1 MKGPGIIY
9 LVPLIDRAPMK
20 ISTRL
25 DTIQFRT
32 ESTLTK
38 DNVPVNVDSVLYMKP
53 VDLEKAVLQ
62 VENYLQATQLASQT
76 TLREVI
82 GKVSLNELL
91 AEREKVGAR
100 MREIIDEKTEAW
112 GIKVTSVEVRDV
124 IIPGNLQ
131 DAMSRQ
137 AQAER
142 ERIARVTLATAEF
155 EASAKMIE
163 AAKAYESSPEGLR
176 LRWMNILYE
185 LGQQSQTNTIMLI
198 PAHDVIIPS
207 NLQDAM
213 SRQAQAERER
223 MARVTLATAEF
234 EASAK
239 MIEAAK
245 AYESSPEGLRLRWMN
260 ILYELGQQS
269 QTNTIMLIPASMPE
283 AGWPPIGT
291 YGFKDLTMPSN
302 SSKEETNAKT
312 RTPTTH
318 TIRTTI

>member
-1 MKGPGIIY
+1 
-9 LVPLIDRAPMK
+9 MK

-100 MREIIDEKTEAW
+100 LREIIDEKTEAW
-112 GIKVTSVEVRDV
+112 GIKVTSVEVR
-124 IIPGNLQ
+124 
-131 DAMSRQ
+131 
-137 AQAER
+137 
-142 ERIARVTLATAEF
+142 
-155 EASAKMIE
+155 
-163 AAKAYESSPEGLR
+163 
-176 LRWMNILYE
+176 
-185 LGQQSQTNTIMLI
+185 
-198 PAHDVIIPS
+198 DVIIPS

-269 QTNTIMLIPASMPE
+269 QTNTIMLIPAVY
-283 AGWPPIGT
+283 AGSRLASNWNLRLQRPNYGT
-291 YGFKDLTMPSN
+291 TRIKQRKNQCQNKNPYHPHHPNNHLNKQKFLFFLFFLEIAKNQLVPFK
-302 SSKEETNAKT
+302 
-312 RTPTTH
+312 
-318 TIRTTI
+318 

>member
-1 MKGPGIIY
+1 LKGPGIFY
-9 LVPLIDRAPMK
+9 LIPVIDRAPLK

-62 VENYLQATQLASQT
+62 VENYYQATQLAAQT

-82 GKVSLNELL
+82 GKVTLNDLL
-91 AEREKVGAR
+91 AEREKVGSTL
-100 MREIIDEKTEAW
+100 REIIDEKTEAW

-124 IIPGNLQ
+124 IIPGSLQ

-155 EASAKMIE
+155 EASQKMIE
-163 AAKAYESSPEGLR
+163 AAKNYEQSPDGLR

-185 LGQQSQTNTIMLI
+185 LGQQSGSNTIMLV
-198 PAHDVIIPS
+198 PA
-207 NLQDAM
+207 N
-213 SRQAQAERER
+213 
-223 MARVTLATAEF
+223 
-234 EASAK
+234 
-239 MIEAAK
+239 
-245 AYESSPEGLRLRWMN
+245 
-260 ILYELGQQS
+260 
-269 QTNTIMLIPASMPE
+269 MPE
-283 AGWPPIGT
+283 AGVSAIGT
-291 YGFKDLTMPSN
+291 LGLKQIQNPEAGPPV
-302 SSKEETNAKT
+302 KKT
-312 RTPTTH
+312 KPTEQT
-318 TIRTTI
+318 

>member
-1 MKGPGIIY
+1 MVDLITVVLAFVAFLVAVFFLSGIRVLKEWERIPVLRLGRYVGLKGPGLAY
-9 LVPLIDRAPMK
+9 LVPLIDRAPIR

-62 VENYLQATQLASQT
+62 VENYLLATQLASQT

-100 MREIIDEKTEAW
+100 LREIIDEKTESW

-124 IIPGNLQ
+124 IIPSNLQ

-163 AAKAYESSPEGLR
+163 AAKMYESSEQGLR

-185 LGQQSQTNTIMLI
+185 LGQQAGTNTIML
-198 PAHDVIIPS
+198 V
-207 NLQDAM
+207 
-213 SRQAQAERER
+213 
-223 MARVTLATAEF
+223 
-234 EASAK
+234 
-239 MIEAAK
+239 
-245 AYESSPEGLRLRWMN
+245 
-260 ILYELGQQS
+260 
-269 QTNTIMLIPASMPE
+269 PASMPE
-283 AGWPPIGT
+283 AGWPPVGT
-291 YGFKDLTMPSN
+291 YGFKELPRGQPGEKPVKKATP
-302 SSKEETNAKT
+302 KPEPILPEE
-312 RTPTTH
+312 PQPES
-318 TIRTTI
+318 

>member
-1 MKGPGIIY
+1 MVDILTPVLGFVAILVALFFLSGIRVLKEWERMPILRLGRYIGLRGPGLVY
-9 LVPLIDRAPMK
+9 LFPLIDRAPIK

-62 VENYLQATQLASQT
+62 VENYYQATQLASQT

-91 AEREKVGAR
+91 AEREKVGAHL
-100 MREIIDEKTEAW
+100 REIIDEKTESW
-112 GIKVTSVEVRDV
+112 GIKATAVEVRDV
-124 IIPGNLQ
+124 IIPSNLQ

-163 AAKAYESSPEGLR
+163 AAKMYESSEQGLR

-185 LGQQSQTNTIMLI
+185 LGQQAGTNTIML
-198 PAHDVIIPS
+198 V
-207 NLQDAM
+207 
-213 SRQAQAERER
+213 
-223 MARVTLATAEF
+223 
-234 EASAK
+234 
-239 MIEAAK
+239 
-245 AYESSPEGLRLRWMN
+245 
-260 ILYELGQQS
+260 
-269 QTNTIMLIPASMPE
+269 PASMPE

-291 YGFKDLTMPSN
+291 YGLKEIPRGQPVEKPTKKTTPQP
-302 SSKEETNAKT
+302 EETQE
-312 RTPTTH
+312 
-318 TIRTTI
+318 

>member
-1 MKGPGIIY
+1 MVDFLVPFLGFVGLIVAIFFLSGIRVLKEWERMPILRLGRYIGLKGPGVIY
-9 LVPLIDRAPMK
+9 LFPLIDRAPLR

-62 VENYLQATQLASQT
+62 VENYFQATQLAAQT

-82 GKVSLNELL
+82 GKVTLNELL
-91 AEREKVGAR
+91 AEREKVGAHL
-100 MREIIDEKTEAW
+100 REIIDEKTEAW
-112 GIKVTSVEVRDV
+112 GIKATAVEVR
-124 IIPGNLQ
+124 
-131 DAMSRQ
+131 
-137 AQAER
+137 
-142 ERIARVTLATAEF
+142 
-155 EASAKMIE
+155 
-163 AAKAYESSPEGLR
+163 
-176 LRWMNILYE
+176 
-185 LGQQSQTNTIMLI
+185 
-198 PAHDVIIPS
+198 DVIIPS

-245 AYESSPEGLRLRWMN
+245 MYEASPVGLRLRWMN
-260 ILYELGQQS
+260 ILYELGQQAG
-269 QTNTIMLIPASMPE
+269 TNTIMLVPSSMPE
-283 AGWPPIGT
+283 AGWPPVGV
-291 YGFKDLTMPSN
+291 YGFKELPKGQPVTEQAAKKKAAQPSQ
-302 SSKEETNAKT
+302 EQTE
-312 RTPTTH
+312 TPTE
-318 TIRTTI
+318 

>member
-1 MKGPGIIY
+1 MVDVLTPIIGFIAIVVALFLLSGIRVLREWERMPVLRLGRFIGLKGPGIMY
-9 LVPLIDRAPMK
+9 LVPLIDRAPLK

-62 VENYLQATQLASQT
+62 VENYYQATQLASQT

-82 GKVSLNELL
+82 GKVDLNELL

-100 MREIIDEKTEAW
+100 LREIIDEKTESW
-112 GIKVTSVEVRDV
+112 GIKVTAVEVRDV
-124 IIPGNLQ
+124 IIPANLQ

-155 EASAKMIE
+155 EASTKMIE

-185 LGQQSQTNTIMLI
+185 LGQQSQTNTIML
-198 PAHDVIIPS
+198 V
-207 NLQDAM
+207 
-213 SRQAQAERER
+213 
-223 MARVTLATAEF
+223 
-234 EASAK
+234 
-239 MIEAAK
+239 
-245 AYESSPEGLRLRWMN
+245 
-260 ILYELGQQS
+260 
-269 QTNTIMLIPASMPE
+269 PASMPE

-291 YGFKDLTMPSN
+291 YGFKDLTQAQQALSKKKPMLRAEPLPPAPSEQE
-302 SSKEETNAKT
+302 SE
-312 RTPTTH
+312 
-318 TIRTTI
+318 

>member
-1 MKGPGIIY
+1 MADIDLLTPILGFIALVVVIFILSGIRVLKEWERMPVLRLGRYVGLKGPGIIY
-9 LVPLIDRAPMK
+9 LIPLIDRAPLK

-53 VDLEKAVLQ
+53 VDLEKAVLA
-62 VENYLQATQLASQT
+62 VENYYQATQLASQT

-91 AEREKVGAR
+91 AEREKVGAHL
-100 MREIIDEKTEAW
+100 REIIDEKTESW
-112 GIKVTSVEVRDV
+112 GIKATAVEVR
-124 IIPGNLQ
+124 
-131 DAMSRQ
+131 
-137 AQAER
+137 
-142 ERIARVTLATAEF
+142 
-155 EASAKMIE
+155 
-163 AAKAYESSPEGLR
+163 
-176 LRWMNILYE
+176 
-185 LGQQSQTNTIMLI
+185 
-198 PAHDVIIPS
+198 DVIIPS

-234 EASAK
+234 EAAQK

-245 AYESSPEGLRLRWMN
+245 MYESSQEGLRLRWMN

-269 QTNTIMLIPASMPE
+269 QTNTIMLIPSVMPE
-283 AGWPPIGT
+283 AGWPPVGT
-291 YGFKDLTMPSN
+291 YGFKDLTKAQQENATKKKTMPRQ
-302 SSKEETNAKT
+302 EPPPPA
-312 RTPTTH
+312 PTEPSE
-318 TIRTTI
+318 

>member
-1 MKGPGIIY
+1 MVDIIVPIIGFVVIVVALFFISGIRILKEWERMPVLRLGRYVGLRGPGLAY
-9 LVPLIDRAPMK
+9 LIPLIDRSPIR

-38 DNVPVNVDSVLYMKP
+38 DNVPVNVDSVMYMKP
-53 VDLEKAVLQ
+53 IDLEKAVLQ
-62 VENYLQATQLASQT
+62 VENYYQATQLAAQT

-91 AEREKVGAR
+91 AEREKVGAHL
-100 MREIIDEKTEAW
+100 REIIDEKTEAW
-112 GIKVTSVEVRDV
+112 GIKATAVEVRDV

-155 EASAKMIE
+155 ESAQKMIE
-163 AAKAYESSPEGLR
+163 AAKMYETSPEGLR

-185 LGQQSQTNTIMLI
+185 LGQQSGTNTIML
-198 PAHDVIIPS
+198 VPS
-207 NLQDAM
+207 
-213 SRQAQAERER
+213 
-223 MARVTLATAEF
+223 
-234 EASAK
+234 
-239 MIEAAK
+239 
-245 AYESSPEGLRLRWMN
+245 
-260 ILYELGQQS
+260 
-269 QTNTIMLIPASMPE
+269 SMPE

-291 YGFKDLTMPSN
+291 YGFKELPRGEAEKVTKKKAPLPPLPG
-302 SSKEETNAKT
+302 ETP
-312 RTPTTH
+312 PTE
-318 TIRTTI
+318 

>member
-1 MKGPGIIY
+1 MVDVLTPVLGFVAILVALFFLSGIRVLKEWERMPILRLGRYVGLRGPGLVY
-9 LVPLIDRAPMK
+9 LVPLIDRAPIR

-62 VENYLQATQLASQT
+62 VENYYQATQLASQT

-91 AEREKVGAR
+91 AEREKVGAHL
-100 MREIIDEKTEAW
+100 REIIDEKTESW
-112 GIKVTSVEVRDV
+112 GIKATAVEVRDV

-163 AAKAYESSPEGLR
+163 AAKMYESSEQGLR

-185 LGQQSQTNTIMLI
+185 LGQQAGTNTIML
-198 PAHDVIIPS
+198 VPS
-207 NLQDAM
+207 
-213 SRQAQAERER
+213 
-223 MARVTLATAEF
+223 
-234 EASAK
+234 
-239 MIEAAK
+239 
-245 AYESSPEGLRLRWMN
+245 
-260 ILYELGQQS
+260 
-269 QTNTIMLIPASMPE
+269 SMPE
-283 AGWPPIGT
+283 AGWPPVGT
-291 YGFKDLTMPSN
+291 YGFKELPKGQPGEKPAKKTAPTPEPQLP
-302 SSKEETNAKT
+302 EE
-312 RTPTTH
+312 PQE
-318 TIRTTI
+318 

>member
-1 MKGPGIIY
+1 MSVNILAPVVGFIGIVIALFLLSGIRVLKEWERMPVLRLGRYVGLKGPGIIY
-9 LVPLIDRAPMK
+9 LVPLIDRAPLK

-53 VDLEKAVLQ
+53 VDLEKAVLA
-62 VENYLQATQLASQT
+62 VENYYQATQLASQT

-100 MREIIDEKTEAW
+100 LREIIDEKTESW

-124 IIPGNLQ
+124 IIPANLQ

-155 EASAKMIE
+155 EAAAKMIE
-163 AAKAYESSPEGLR
+163 AAKMYESSPEGLR

-185 LGQQSQTNTIMLI
+185 LGQQSQTNTIML
-198 PAHDVIIPS
+198 V
-207 NLQDAM
+207 
-213 SRQAQAERER
+213 
-223 MARVTLATAEF
+223 
-234 EASAK
+234 
-239 MIEAAK
+239 
-245 AYESSPEGLRLRWMN
+245 
-260 ILYELGQQS
+260 
-269 QTNTIMLIPASMPE
+269 PASMPE

-291 YGFKDLTMPSN
+291 YGFKDLTAAQM
-302 SSKEETNAKT
+302 EQAKKKPVV
-312 RTPTTH
+312 RSQQQPPQPEQQPE
-318 TIRTTI
+318 

>member
-1 MKGPGIIY
+1 LVDILTPVLGFIGIVVALFLLSGIRVLKEWERMPVLRLGRYVGLKGPGIVY
-9 LVPLIDRAPMK
+9 LFPLIDRAPMR

-62 VENYLQATQLASQT
+62 VENYFQATQLASQT

-82 GKVSLNELL
+82 GKVTLNELL
-91 AEREKVGAR
+91 AEREKVGAHL
-100 MREIIDEKTEAW
+100 REIIDEKTEAW
-112 GIKVTSVEVRDV
+112 GIKATAVEVRDV
-124 IIPGNLQ
+124 IIPG
-131 DAMSRQ
+131 
-137 AQAER
+137 
-142 ERIARVTLATAEF
+142 
-155 EASAKMIE
+155 
-163 AAKAYESSPEGLR
+163 
-176 LRWMNILYE
+176 
-185 LGQQSQTNTIMLI
+185 
-198 PAHDVIIPS
+198 

-245 AYESSPEGLRLRWMN
+245 MYEASPEGLRLRWMN

-269 QTNTIMLIPASMPE
+269 QTNTIMLVPAVMPE
-283 AGWPPIGT
+283 AGWPPFGT
-291 YGFKDLTMPSN
+291 LGL
-302 SSKEETNAKT
+302 KEIPRVQPGAEKQAKKAV
-312 RTPTTH
+312 PTQEQPEQPPE
-318 TIRTTI
+318 

>member
-1 MKGPGIIY
+1 MADVLAPIIGFIVIVVALFLLSGIRVLREWERMPVLRLGRYVGMRGPGLIY

-20 ISTRL
+20 ISTRI

-62 VENYLQATQLASQT
+62 VENYYQATQLASQT

-91 AEREKVGAR
+91 AEREKVGAHL
-100 MREIIDEKTEAW
+100 REIIDEKTEAW
-112 GIKVTSVEVRDV
+112 GIKATAVEVRDV
-124 IIPGNLQ
+124 IIPSNLQ

-163 AAKAYESSPEGLR
+163 AAKMYESSEQGLR
-176 LRWMNILYE
+176 LRWMNIIYE
-185 LGQQSQTNTIMLI
+185 LGQQAGTNTIMLI
-198 PAHDVIIPS
+198 PS
-207 NLQDAM
+207 
-213 SRQAQAERER
+213 
-223 MARVTLATAEF
+223 
-234 EASAK
+234 
-239 MIEAAK
+239 
-245 AYESSPEGLRLRWMN
+245 
-260 ILYELGQQS
+260 
-269 QTNTIMLIPASMPE
+269 SMPE
-283 AGWPPIGT
+283 AGWPPVGT
-291 YGFKDLTMPSN
+291 FGFKELPKN
-302 SSKEETNAKT
+302 PLGEKQAKT
-312 RTPTTH
+312 TTP
-318 TIRTTI
+318 IPDQPPPEEPQE

>member
-1 MKGPGIIY
+1 VVSLAEIDIIPYVIGFAGVAIALFFLSGIRVLREWERMPVLRLGRYMGLKGPGIVY
-9 LVPLIDRAPMK
+9 LIPLIDRAPIR

-62 VENYLQATQLASQT
+62 VENYYQATQLASQT

-91 AEREKVGAR
+91 AEREKVGAHL
-100 MREIIDEKTEAW
+100 REIIDEKTESW
-112 GIKVTSVEVRDV
+112 GIKATAVEVRDV
-124 IIPGNLQ
+124 IIPNNLQ

-155 EASAKMIE
+155 EAAQKMIE
-163 AAKAYESSPEGLR
+163 AAKMYETSHEGLR

-185 LGQQSQTNTIMLI
+185 LGQQAGSNTIML
-198 PAHDVIIPS
+198 VPS
-207 NLQDAM
+207 
-213 SRQAQAERER
+213 
-223 MARVTLATAEF
+223 
-234 EASAK
+234 
-239 MIEAAK
+239 
-245 AYESSPEGLRLRWMN
+245 
-260 ILYELGQQS
+260 
-269 QTNTIMLIPASMPE
+269 SMPE
-283 AGWPPIGT
+283 AGWPPIGM
-291 YGFKDLTMPSN
+291 YGFKEIP
-302 SSKEETNAKT
+302 KGQPGEEKQKKPAKQEE
-312 RTPTTH
+312 
-318 TIRTTI
+318 

>member
-1 MKGPGIIY
+1 MATTDILAPIIGVIGVFIALFLLSGIRVLKEWERMPVLRLGRYIGLKGPGLAY
-9 LVPLIDRAPMK
+9 LIPLIDRAPVR

-25 DTIQFRT
+25 DTVQFRT

-62 VENYLQATQLASQT
+62 VENYYQATQLASQT

-91 AEREKVGAR
+91 EEREKVGAHL
-100 MREIIDEKTEAW
+100 REIIDEKTESW
-112 GIKVTSVEVRDV
+112 GIKATAVEVRDV

-155 EASAKMIE
+155 EAAQKMIE
-163 AAKAYESSPEGLR
+163 AAKMYETSHEGLR

-185 LGQQSQTNTIMLI
+185 LGQQAGSNTIML
-198 PAHDVIIPS
+198 VPS
-207 NLQDAM
+207 
-213 SRQAQAERER
+213 
-223 MARVTLATAEF
+223 
-234 EASAK
+234 
-239 MIEAAK
+239 
-245 AYESSPEGLRLRWMN
+245 
-260 ILYELGQQS
+260 
-269 QTNTIMLIPASMPE
+269 SMPE
-283 AGWPPIGT
+283 AGWPPMGM
-291 YGFKDLTMPSN
+291 YGFKEFPKDKAPSG
-302 SSKEETNAKT
+302 KDTQ
-312 RTPTTH
+312 
-318 TIRTTI
+318 

>member
-1 MKGPGIIY
+1 LTDILTSIIGFIAIIVALFLLSGIRVLREWERMPVLRLGRYVGMRGPGLIY
-9 LVPLIDRAPMK
+9 LVPLIDRAPVK
-20 ISTRL
+20 ISTRI

-62 VENYLQATQLASQT
+62 VENYYQATQLASQT

-91 AEREKVGAR
+91 AEREKVGAHL
-100 MREIIDEKTEAW
+100 REIIDEKTEAW
-112 GIKVTSVEVRDV
+112 GIKATAVEVR
-124 IIPGNLQ
+124 
-131 DAMSRQ
+131 
-137 AQAER
+137 
-142 ERIARVTLATAEF
+142 
-155 EASAKMIE
+155 
-163 AAKAYESSPEGLR
+163 
-176 LRWMNILYE
+176 
-185 LGQQSQTNTIMLI
+185 
-198 PAHDVIIPS
+198 DVIIPS

-245 AYESSPEGLRLRWMN
+245 MYESSEQGLRLRWMN
-260 ILYELGQQS
+260 IIYELGQQS
-269 QTNTIMLIPASMPE
+269 GTNTIMLIPSSMPE

-291 YGFKDLTMPSN
+291 YGFKELPTGKPGEKPVKKTASSPEPPMP
-302 SSKEETNAKT
+302 EEQQE
-312 RTPTTH
+312 
-318 TIRTTI
+318 

>member
-1 MKGPGIIY
+1 MVDVLAPIIAFVALVIALFLLSGIKVLREWERMPVLRLGRYVGLRGPGLIY
-9 LVPLIDRAPMK
+9 LVPLIDRAPLK

-32 ESTLTK
+32 ESTLTS

-62 VENYLQATQLASQT
+62 VENYYQATQLASQT

-100 MREIIDEKTEAW
+100 LREIIDEKTESW

-155 EASAKMIE
+155 EASQKMIE
-163 AAKAYESSPEGLR
+163 AAQAYEKSP
-176 LRWMNILYE
+176 
-185 LGQQSQTNTIMLI
+185 
-198 PAHDVIIPS
+198 D
-207 NLQDAM
+207 
-213 SRQAQAERER
+213 
-223 MARVTLATAEF
+223 
-234 EASAK
+234 
-239 MIEAAK
+239 
-245 AYESSPEGLRLRWMN
+245 GLRLRWMN

-291 YGFKDLTMPSN
+291 YGFKDLTKAQQELARKKPLPSQEPV
-302 SSKEETNAKT
+302 SEP
-312 RTPTTH
+312 TPE
-318 TIRTTI
+318 

>member
-1 MKGPGIIY
+1 MVDILIPILGIIAILVALFFLSGIRVLKEWERMPVLRLGRYMGLRGPGLVY
-9 LVPLIDRAPMK
+9 LVPLIDRSPIR

-62 VENYLQATQLASQT
+62 VENYYQATQLASQT

-91 AEREKVGAR
+91 AEREKVGAHL
-100 MREIIDEKTEAW
+100 REIIDEKTESW
-112 GIKVTSVEVRDV
+112 GIKATAVEVRDV
-124 IIPGNLQ
+124 IIPSNLQ

-163 AAKAYESSPEGLR
+163 AAKMYESSEQGLR

-185 LGQQSQTNTIMLI
+185 LGQQAGTNTIML
-198 PAHDVIIPS
+198 VPS
-207 NLQDAM
+207 
-213 SRQAQAERER
+213 
-223 MARVTLATAEF
+223 
-234 EASAK
+234 
-239 MIEAAK
+239 
-245 AYESSPEGLRLRWMN
+245 
-260 ILYELGQQS
+260 
-269 QTNTIMLIPASMPE
+269 SMPE
-283 AGWPPIGT
+283 AGWPPVGT
-291 YGFKDLTMPSN
+291 YGFKELP
-302 SSKEETNAKT
+302 KGQPIEKPAKKTN
-312 RTPTTH
+312 PTTEPQLPEEPQE
-318 TIRTTI
+318 

>member
-1 MKGPGIIY
+1 MPVLRLGRYIGLKGPGIIY
-9 LVPLIDRAPMK
+9 LIPIIDRAPLK

-62 VENYLQATQLASQT
+62 VENYYQATQLASQT

-82 GKVSLNELL
+82 GKQSLNELL
-91 AEREKVGAR
+91 AEREKVGATL
-100 MREIIDEKTEAW
+100 REIIDEKTENW
-112 GIKVTSVEVRDV
+112 GIKVTAVEVRDV

-155 EASAKMIE
+155 EASQKMIE
-163 AAKAYESSPEGLR
+163 AAKAYEASPDGLR

-198 PAHDVIIPS
+198 PAV
-207 NLQDAM
+207 
-213 SRQAQAERER
+213 
-223 MARVTLATAEF
+223 
-234 EASAK
+234 
-239 MIEAAK
+239 
-245 AYESSPEGLRLRWMN
+245 
-260 ILYELGQQS
+260 
-269 QTNTIMLIPASMPE
+269 MPE
-283 AGWPPIGT
+283 AGWPPVGT
-291 YGFKDLTMPSN
+291 YGFKDLTAAQQEMAKKKPAMRSQQMPS
-302 SSKEETNAKT
+302 E
-312 RTPTTH
+312 PTQ
-318 TIRTTI
+318 